1 VPIPTHTPLRYR
13 VPMRT
18 SHADEVPTDA
28 ALARRLVA
36 AQFPEW
42 AHRPVVAA
50 PSQGTDNAMF
60 RLGDELAVRLPR
72 VPWAAA
78 PLEREYR
85 WLPRIAPHLPVAV
98 PLPRALGRPADGYPW
113 HWTVCR
119 WLVGE
124 HPTVGD
130 ETDASAAARTPQ
142 HDLARDLAAFA
153 RAMRD
158 LDPDGAPTTAWPRP
172 VAEED
177 EFVSGQ
183 LAAVGA
189 TELDAFWSAARSAR
203 PPATR
208 TWIHGDLSPGNL
220 LVADGRLT
228 GVLDFGTM
236 GLGDPASE
244 HRVAWNLLE
253 PDARETYRAA
263 VNADD
268 AEWARARGWALLQAL
283 AQLAHVAERHPA
295 IAENARH
302 VLGELTAE
310 A

>member
-1 VPIPTHTPLRYR
+1 
-13 VPMRT
+13 MRT
-18 SHADEVPTDA
+18 THPDEVPTDA
-28 ALARRLVA
+28 TLARRLVA

-42 AHRPVVAA
+42 AHLPIGAA
-50 PSQGTDNAMF
+50 PSQGTDNAMY

-72 VPWAAA
+72 MPWAAA

-85 WLPRIAPHLPVAV
+85 WLPLIAPQLPVAA
-98 PLPRALGRPADGYPW
+98 PLPLALGRPADGYPW

-124 HPTVGD
+124 HPPVDD
-130 ETDASAAARTPQ
+130 EADASSSALAGQ

-158 LDPDGAPTTAWPRP
+158 LDPDGAPTTAWPLP
-172 VAEED
+172 LAGED
-177 EFVSGQ
+177 DFVSGQ
-183 LAAVGA
+183 LAAIGA
-189 TELDAFWSAARSAR
+189 TELDAIWSAARSAR

-244 HRVAWNLLE
+244 HRVAWNLLGRTT
-253 PDARETYRAA
+253 RETYRAA
-263 VNADD
+263 VDADD
-268 AEWARARGWALLQAL
+268 DEWARARGWALLQAL
-283 AQLAHVAERHPA
+283 AQLAHVAERHPP
-295 IAENARH
+295 IAAGARR
-302 VLGELTAE
+302 VLAELLSEHAD
-310 A
+310 